1 MQPLA
6 PKHAG
11 ATDRQR
17 GSQGAKVTRLFGVSA
32 FTGKVVL
39 VSGAGHPLGRA
50 LVRRLASF
58 GATVVAI
65 DTEAKAMHGLAAQSP
80 DRIETLALDL
90 AQPEACMILGES
102 WGVEPLHLVYDFS
115 ALVGRNDGIGRV
127 AERSEGL
134 LSSIAQGLRV
144 GMGRAIVGLPGDDD
158 GAVSGMLAAMVRQ
171 WNATLVPAKL
181 HGVIIPGATKHW
193 TAARCTSS
201 GDLMLALSHPVTRAL
216 AGGGVMKDTS
226 WAEVTGKDEDG
237 GS

>member
-1 MQPLA
+1 M
-6 PKHAG
+6 
-11 ATDRQR
+11 
-17 GSQGAKVTRLFGVSA
+17 TRLFGVSA

-58 GATVVAI
+58 GAMVVAI
-65 DTEAKAMHGLAAQSP
+65 DTEAKAMHGLAAHRP
-80 DRIETLALDL
+80 DRIETLPLDL
-90 AQPEACMILGES
+90 ADPEACLILGES

-115 ALVGRNDGIGRV
+115 ALALRNDSIGKV

-158 GAVSGMLAAMVRQ
+158 GAVSGMLGALVRQ
-171 WNATLVPAKL
+171 WNVALAPAKL
-181 HGVIIPGATKHW
+181 HGVMIPQASRHW
-193 TAARCTSS
+193 TATRCTSS

-216 AGGGVMKDTS
+216 AGGGVLKDAS